1 MVFYHTNLRLEIL
14 TVHGEL
20 IVVEH
25 RGSICLLCKVD
36 LALSLEAGPTRTSDP
51 RNNEGKK
58 INSKGGYSNA
68 AS

>member
-1 MVFYHTNLRLEIL
+1 MVFYHKNLRLEIL

-25 RGSICLLCKVD
+25 RGSTCLLCKVV
-36 LALSLEAGPTRTSDP
+36 LALSLEAGPNSNVRP

-58 INSKGGYSNA
+58 NQFKKGIF
-68 AS
+68 